1 MPVFKWCL
9 LQKCK
14 KNRLV
19 WHFPL
24 PKRIPDFQYFVFF
37 FCEPGISV
45 LINRS
50 LRRTLILFA
59 LCAARKTI
67 IRLYEKRYFN

>member
-19 WHFPL
+19 RHFPS
-24 PKRIPDFQYFVFF
+24 PKRIPDFQYFDFF
-37 FCEPGISV
+37 LYGPGFSV

-50 LRRTLILFA
+50 LRRTFQGSVH
-59 LCAARKTI
+59 CAARKNNHPFVWEA
-67 IRLYEKRYFN
+67 LL